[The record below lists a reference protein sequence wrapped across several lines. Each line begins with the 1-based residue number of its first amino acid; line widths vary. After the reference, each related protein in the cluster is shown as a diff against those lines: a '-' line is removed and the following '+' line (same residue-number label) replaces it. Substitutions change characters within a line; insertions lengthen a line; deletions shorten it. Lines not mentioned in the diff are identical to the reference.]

1 MRVVSVMNQ
10 KGGAGKTTTAMN
22 VAAAA
27 AESSDVLLVDVDP
40 QGSAAWWAGRAG
52 DDLPFD
58 FAPESNIA
66 NLAKLRE
73 LPYDLIIVDTP
84 GSLEKTG
91 VLKEVVKQSDFV
103 ILPSEPEAL
112 SFQPLLQTVETVIRP
127 SGVDFRVLLNK
138 LDPRVPGDEI
148 DAQKLIDGLGL
159 PRFRTGIHSYKV
171 HTTAPLSGT
180 VVTQYRPTRASFK
193 AINDYRKVTV
203 ELFAIWANSPR
214 KVGV

>member
-138 LDPRVPGDEI
+138 LDQIG
-148 DAQKLIDGLGL
+148 
-159 PRFRTGIHSYKV
+159 
-171 HTTAPLSGT
+171 
-180 VVTQYRPTRASFK
+180 RAH
-193 AINDYRKVTV
+193 V
-203 ELFAIWANSPR
+203 
-214 KVGV
+214 